1 MASTGVQVRIV
12 SNRLPA
18 ISATIRPTVSAEV
31 KKAGLAIQARAQSM
45 APVKTGTLRRSITTQ
60 FPTDLS
66 AVVGPSVRYGLYVEM
81 GTRRMGARPYLR
93 PAAEVVLPGF
103 AAAVKRALAA
113 LK

>member
-1 MASTGVQVRIV
+1 MAGTGVQVRIV

-18 ISATIRPTVSAEV
+18 IAAAIRPTVSTEV

-66 AVVGPSVRYGLYVEM
+66 AVVGPSVHYGIFLEF
-81 GTRRMGARPYLR
+81 GTRRMAPRPYMR
-93 PAAEVVLPGF
+93 PAAEAVLPGF
-103 AAAVKRALAA
+103 AAAVKAA
-113 LK
+113 LGKL